1 MTDEKPA
8 KRPYTLLL
16 VCPKG
21 RSWKIP
27 IPRGSA
33 YVLLAFVLIGIFALT
48 ALTESYARM
57 LLKVSNYN
65 NVRADRETLKT
76 KYKLLEQAVRQSN
89 TQLSS
94 LESLASEVALSYG
107 FGKTRTPQAPTDPPG
122 FVPAESAASPA
133 AASYSASVV
142 AFNAIA
148 HASLTPSRT
157 PALLGLLANP
167 LMRPSDIPT
176 IWPVQGEVTAGFG
189 ERMDPF
195 SGEGAFH
202 AGIDIAA
209 PEGTAVRATAGGIV
223 IQSGPGEPGY
233 GNDVIIDHGSGIAT
247 RYSHLRRIFV
257 VEGQQVQQGEVI
269 GTVGMTGKT
278 TGPHLH
284 YEVLVHETPV
294 NPAKFLR
301 G

>member
-1 MTDEKPA
+1 MTTEKPA
-8 KRPYTLLL
+8 TRPYTLLV

-21 RSWKIP
+21 RSWRIH

-33 YVLLAFVLIGIFALT
+33 YVVLALVAIAIFTVT

-57 LLKVSNYN
+57 LLKVSNYDS
-65 NVRADRETLKT
+65 VRADRETLKT
-76 KYKLLEQAVRQSN
+76 KYNLLQKAVRQTN
-89 TQLSS
+89 TQLTS
-94 LESLASEVALSYG
+94 LESLASEVAVSYG
-107 FGKTRTPQAPTDPPG
+107 FGKPRTPQSPKHQTDLIPSET
-122 FVPAESAASPA
+122 VADPA
-133 AASYSASVV
+133 AASYDASVF
-142 AFNAIA
+142 AFNAIV
-148 HASLTPSRT
+148 HASPSRAHT

-176 IWPVQGEVTAGFG
+176 IWPVLGEVTAGFG

-209 PEGTAVRATAGGIV
+209 PEGTAVRAAAAGIV

-233 GNDVIIDHGSGIAT
+233 GNDVIIDHGAGIAT

-257 VEGQQVQQGEVI
+257 VEGQEVSQGEVI
-269 GTVGMTGKT
+269 GTVGMTGRA

-294 NPAKFLR
+294 NPAKFLH